1 MKNKYLSLL
10 IILIPMILVAQD
22 FKQKSLAVTI
32 YNTNLGVV
40 KDLRAANLEKG
51 TKTLKLTD
59 VASQIDPTSVH
70 INFDGVVLEQN
81 YQYDLVS
88 MDKILGKYIDKDI
101 QLINESGE
109 LLEGKL
115 LSSFSG
121 QIVLEKK
128 TGGLMMLPATKDYRI
143 SVGELPEGL
152 ITKPTLVWTLNANKS
167 GSQDIEV
174 SYMTRGMNWKAEY
187 VAVLNEDDTKLD
199 LNSWVSIDNNSGKTY
214 KEAQIKLVAGD
225 VNITSGPERR
235 GKVTVDNIYGTE
247 STADQFVEKEFFEY
261 HIYTLQRPATIA
273 NNENKQISLF
283 EAENINAEKIYSV
296 EARGNGKQKVK
307 VKINFKN
314 SKEENLG
321 IPIPKGRVRVYKSDG
336 ESLQF
341 IGEDKVDHTPRN
353 EEIKLTIGNAFDV
366 LADVKLV
373 ERNKI
378 TNKISEQKFEITLT
392 NRKKSD
398 IVVNVKQWL
407 GYDWEII
414 NPSHSWER
422 KESQSA
428 DFEVPVKADDKTV
441 ISFTVRYVHP

>member
-10 IILIPMILVAQD
+10 IILIPMILIAQD

-40 KDLRAANLEKG
+40 KDLREANLEKG
-51 TKTLKLTD
+51 TKSLKLTD

-70 INFDGVVLEQN
+70 INFDGIVLEQN

-115 LSSFSG
+115 LSSYSG

-167 GSQDIEV
+167 GSQDVEV

-225 VNITSGPERR
+225 VNMANQRR
-235 GKVTVDNIYGTE
+235 QSREVYTMSATE
-247 STADQFVEKEFFEY
+247 KSTDQFAEQEFFEY
-261 HIYTLQRPATIA
+261 HMYTLQRPATIA

-283 EAENINAEKIYSV
+283 EAENISAEKIYSV

-307 VKINFKN
+307 VKIIFKN

-341 IGEDKVDHTPRN
+341 IGEDMIDHTPRN
-353 EEIKLTIGNAFDV
+353 EGIKLTIGNAFDI
-366 LADVKLV
+366 LADVTLK
-373 ERNKI
+373 ERTRITQKI
-378 TNKISEQKFEITLT
+378 DEQKFEITLT

-398 IVVNVKQWL
+398 IVVNVRKWL

-414 NPSHSWER
+414 SPSHSWER
-422 KESQSA
+422 NESQSA
-428 DFEVPVKADDKTV
+428 DFEVPVKADDKT
-441 ISFTVRYVHP
+441 IITFTVRYIHP